1 MKKILKVIVFF
12 LILFLLL
19 IIASYIVSPKNN
31 GTLSP
36 DKHIDNASGPL
47 AEKEN
52 SIDALVIGDS
62 ESFAAISPL
71 EIYKNYGYTMY
82 VSGTSGQYLYNSYNY
97 FLKTLTKQKLKVL
110 ILETDAIYRK
120 IPISYNFRFWM
131 GEFIPVFHYHNRWK
145 QMTMQD
151 FKMEM
156 AYNYTDTFKGYD
168 FSLNIN
174 PATNHNYME
183 YTEETEKIDKIKSFI
198 NIYSPYNIWVS
209 GYQKCI
215 TLSETDKNI
224 IEKVLELINAQKTDD
239 ECKFKLNKEEVIK
252 KEEED
257 DDLEEE

>member
-31 GTLSP
+31 STLSP

-82 VSGTSGQYLYNSYNY
+82 VSGTSGQYLYDSYNY

-183 YTEETEKIDKIKSFI
+183 YTEEPE
-198 NIYSPYNIWVS
+198 NR
-209 GYQKCI
+209 
-215 TLSETDKNI
+215 
-224 IEKVLELINAQKTDD
+224 
-239 ECKFKLNKEEVIK
+239 
-252 KEEED
+252 
-257 DDLEEE
+257 